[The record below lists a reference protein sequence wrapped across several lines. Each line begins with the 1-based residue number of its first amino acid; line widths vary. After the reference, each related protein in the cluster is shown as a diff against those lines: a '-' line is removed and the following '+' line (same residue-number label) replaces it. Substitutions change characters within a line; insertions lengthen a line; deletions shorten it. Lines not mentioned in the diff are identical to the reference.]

1 MGWALAIVTIGVI
14 LRFGQ
19 SAEVIAWT
27 NYRTPRIFR

>member
-1 MGWALAIVTIGVI
+1 LLLMGWALAIVTIGVI

-27 NYRTPRIFR
+27 NY